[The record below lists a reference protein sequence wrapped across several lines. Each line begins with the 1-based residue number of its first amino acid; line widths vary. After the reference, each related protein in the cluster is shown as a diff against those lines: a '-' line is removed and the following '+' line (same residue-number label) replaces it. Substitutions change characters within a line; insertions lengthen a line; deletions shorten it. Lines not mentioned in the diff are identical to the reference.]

1 MGQMMVLIF
10 MQFWYSTRLKRM
22 SGNKYQRCI
31 LALYGQSRGW
41 FFSKKG
47 EEKRRGG
54 REKGE
59 EKGEGEGK
67 EGNLN

>member
-1 MGQMMVLIF
+1 ME
-10 MQFWYSTRLKRM
+10 R
-22 SGNKYQRCI
+22 
-31 LALYGQSRGW
+31 ASRGR

-59 EKGEGEGK
+59 ENGEGEGK
-67 EGNLN
+67 EGNLNSDN